1 MICFPL
7 PILDPVRFESRFN
20 LSGKEEVVVHRK
32 GRHTCIILRYIIS
45 DWQSVVLKGKSSDVF
60 L

>member
-32 GRHTCIILRYIIS
+32 GVIPALSFVIL
-45 DWQSVVLKGKSSDVF
+45 
-60 L
+60 